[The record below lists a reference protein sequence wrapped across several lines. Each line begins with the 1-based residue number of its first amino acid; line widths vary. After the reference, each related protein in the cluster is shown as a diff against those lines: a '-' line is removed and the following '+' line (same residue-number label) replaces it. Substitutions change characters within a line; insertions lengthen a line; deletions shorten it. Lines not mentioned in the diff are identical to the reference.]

1 MHIFLRSTLAAAA
14 LALPVTAEEK
24 QPEFKLADLK
34 IGTTLR
40 GEEVKAENLKGK
52 VVVVEYWGVT

>member
-1 MHIFLRSTLAAAA
+1 MNVLMRSTLVAAA
-14 LALPVTAEEK
+14 LTLPVPAEEK

-40 GEEVKAENLKGK
+40 GDEVKAENLKGK